1 VQPDHRDDSDDGVVE
16 GEDSQAVRPAWFRW
30 SVYAGIA
37 LALTLVA
44 GSIAVVRAVR
54 DALPETEGTVTVA
67 GVESSVT
74 IRRDDAGVPHV
85 YADSAR
91 DLFLGQGYVQAQDRF
106 AQMDMRRMAAEGR
119 LSELFG
125 TKTLE
130 QDKLARTLDWERIA
144 ERELRLLQPRTL
156 AWLKA
161 FSDGVNAYL
170 EDEEVDK
177 LSLEYDLLRLQGV
190 DHDPE
195 RWSPIDSLMWFKS
208 TAWDLPGDVEEEIDR
223 VSAANELS
231 VREVDQL
238 YPVRENPVGNA
249 WAVSGR
255 RTASGRPLL
264 AADPHEAPSL
274 PGPWYQ
280 VGLHCNEAGEDCP
293 FDVTGFTYAGI
304 PGVVQ
309 GHNADI
315 SWAATPSSVDVA
327 DLYLEAVEGGRY
339 QRGRRF
345 LEFDQREEVIGVRG
359 EEPFIFNARST
370 VHGPVVSDVN
380 RTYASVGANAPD
392 GGYGRRLDDVLGSVD
407 GVPRGDY
414 AVALAWTA
422 LRPGRSLESL
432 LQLNRAG
439 SWQEFREALAGYT
452 PHRHFVYADRDGHVG
467 LQATGVV
474 PVRRQGRAGAYPASG
489 WDPRQ
494 DWERRTVDRDQ
505 LVSVFDPPDG
515 VVIAGAT
522 GWPSYSG
529 RRVQQLLGDR
539 TDIGPD
545 DLTSIQMDTRHGLAA
560 RLVPYLLDVGVGG
573 PYYRNAQR
581 LLRGWDFDQ
590 PVDSAA
596 AAYFNAVWSN
606 LLRVTFGDQ
615 LPPTVRVTGGERWWT
630 VMDRLLDR
638 PHSPWWDDIATEDA
652 RETRD
657 EMLLRAMRDARDEL
671 TRLQSRSAA
680 RWTWGHQHTLT
691 LENQTLGQSDNS
703 LVNRLLNRGDWE
715 VPGGPDTVA
724 GGAYDV
730 GVGYQVTR
738 APSLRMVVD
747 LADLDRS
754 TWISVAGA
762 SGHAFSAHYTDQTEL
777 WSQGGTRAWP
787 FSAAAVEAASD
798 RTLVLEPSR

>member
-37 LALTLVA
+37 LALALVA

-392 GGYGRRLDDVLGSVD
+392 GGYGRRFDDVLGSVD

-494 DWERRTVDRDQ
+494 DWERHTVDRDQ

-560 RLVPYLLDVGVGG
+560 RLVPYLLDVRVGG

-638 PHSPWWDDIATEDA
+638 PRSPWWDDIATEDA